1 MNLLCPKCEHQD
13 LVGGPGGTSQCPS
26 CKGMFVPRSR
36 FVQLLEVDLP
46 STEPLTVHDA
56 EGGLCPEDRAIM
68 ARARIEVETERPIHL
83 ERCSTCRGVWFDA
96 GEWQLLASHHLVEHL
111 DEFWTADWR
120 AKQRRELNR
129 SEYEKRVQE
138 SFGPELYAQLLAVAK
153 ALRAHPRRSQA
164 LAIIRE
170 DSES

>member
-1 MNLLCPKCEHQD
+1 M
-13 LVGGPGGTSQCPS
+13 
-26 CKGMFVPRSR
+26 PRSR
-36 FVQLLEVDLP
+36 FVELLEVDLP
-46 STEPLTVHDA
+46 PAETHGANDE
-56 EGGLCPEDRAIM
+56 EGGQCPQDRAIM

-83 ERCSTCRGVWFDA
+83 ERCSTCRGVWFDG
-96 GEWQLLASHHLVEHL
+96 GEWQVLANHHLLEHL

-129 SEYEKRVQE
+129 SEYESRVRE
-138 SFGPELYAQLLAVAK
+138 SFGPQLYDQLLAVAK

-170 DSES
+170 ESES